1 MDIERTETGCI
12 CTPVTKT
19 KYGRCLDL
27 GSQVAAARA
36 GAYEPWSATARFY
49 WIPGRRER
57 QTASTPVP
65 PTGSVGVHLNSELMF
80 LPGRVAVGHSIFL
93 GLVGGELLHLQDLD
107 GEANIARPPQA
118 MLRPNTAY
126 QWRVD
131 TIIRLGD
138 ENLAIIPQ
146 CESAL
151 VSACGSNANPDCRVC
166 TGQQQHLLRTV
177 GCSAMDVSRWC
188 DTLADRTV
196 VGQTWTFRTGTRFSC
211 QIEPRP
217 PPRPRKPDA
226 LTRSTISS

>member
-1 MDIERTETGCI
+1 
-12 CTPVTKT
+12 
-19 KYGRCLDL
+19 
-27 GSQVAAARA
+27 
-36 GAYEPWSATARFY
+36 
-49 WIPGRRER
+49 
-57 QTASTPVP
+57 
-65 PTGSVGVHLNSELMF
+65 MF

-138 ENLAIIPQ
+138 GSLAITPR

-151 VSACGSNANPDCRVC
+151 VSACGSNANQDCHVC

-177 GCSAMDVSRWC
+177 GCSAMDVSMWC

-196 VGQTWTFRTGTRFSC
+196 VGQTWTFQTGTRFSC

-217 PPRPRKPDA
+217 PPRPLKPGPAMCAAVLHQLCTGLEHTGGTVGSKCYECVVNNSKELKDA
-226 LTRSTISS
+226 GCWVASRHAFIASYCDG